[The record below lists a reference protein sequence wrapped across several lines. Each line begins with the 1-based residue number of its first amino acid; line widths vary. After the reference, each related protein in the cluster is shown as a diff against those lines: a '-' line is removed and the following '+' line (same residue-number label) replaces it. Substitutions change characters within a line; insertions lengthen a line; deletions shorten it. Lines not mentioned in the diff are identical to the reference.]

1 MSGELRSEAKARR
14 WEIAGALLGG
24 ALTVAFVALAAAAA
38 VPPSLANLASEVSDG
53 ITPVAIAER
62 AEVVVPADW
71 IVIRD
76 GADALSVRTPDG
88 ALHARLDVVT
98 ADADAAAAALV
109 AGDEHAGG
117 PARSETLASGMT
129 VVHVDTP
136 DGMLAAVSNH
146 LGAESVRVRVTMADG
161 EAESLAAYRPAV
173 GDLLEGIRA

>member
-53 ITPVAIAER
+53 ITPVAIADR

-98 ADADAAAAALV
+98 ADAAAVV

>member
-98 ADADAAAAALV
+98 ADAAAVV

-129 VVHVDTP
+129 VVHADTP